1 MACRLKRKVELIIKT
16 QLLLYCACPVCL
28 RQIRKLCC
36 LTFTGPP
43 LLPRAPGDW
52 AVQSAE
58 RAMSVPANTTGFPRQ
73 ALIKLG
79 LQIGLINILGG
90 GKVLA
95 VRFVDLIHIV
105 HQIRKVACDI
115 VHVVNVEIDPS
126 SSCPGRFVLGGVC
139 VCVASAEMCW
149 TENANS
155 SIIRGVLVSGLSK
168 SW

>member
-1 MACRLKRKVELIIKT
+1 
-16 QLLLYCACPVCL
+16 
-28 RQIRKLCC
+28 
-36 LTFTGPP
+36 
-43 LLPRAPGDW
+43 
-52 AVQSAE
+52 
-58 RAMSVPANTTGFPRQ
+58 MSVPANTTGFPRQ
-73 ALIKLG
+73 ALINLG

-139 VCVASAEMCW
+139 VCVASAVALALAADYIGNDNDLDP
-149 TENANS
+149 NADDEDDNDDDGAS
-155 SIIRGVLVSGLSK
+155 EEA
-168 SW
+168 